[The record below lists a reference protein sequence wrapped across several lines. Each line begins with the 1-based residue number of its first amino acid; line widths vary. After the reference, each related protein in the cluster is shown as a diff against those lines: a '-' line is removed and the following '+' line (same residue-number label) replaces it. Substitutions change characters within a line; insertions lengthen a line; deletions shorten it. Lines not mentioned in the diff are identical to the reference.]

1 MPNAPARPLLTRL
14 AGALGVTIGVH
25 ALLLAGAEMAPQ
37 GAARDALSI
46 FEAKAAPVASPGLAP
61 LRAADYLPTSKL
73 DVRPGIKTRVEPAYP
88 ERAAR
93 RFISGKVRIR
103 LFISERGT
111 VDRVIVVKSEP
122 QGFFEESA
130 EQAFSAARFSP
141 GMKGGRPVKVQ
152 MLLEVDYES
161 PPPPKAP
168 GKT

>member
-1 MPNAPARPLLTRL
+1 MPNAPAQPLLSRL
-14 AGALGVTIGVH
+14 AGALGVSVALH
-25 ALLLAGAEMAPQ
+25 ALLLVGAHALPH
-37 GAARDALSI
+37 GATRDALSL
-46 FEAKAAPVASPGLAP
+46 FESQAAPSAAPGLAP

-103 LFISERGT
+103 LFISERGM
-111 VDRVIVVKSEP
+111 VERVIVVKSEP
-122 QGFFEESA
+122 PGFFEESA
-130 EQAFSAARFSP
+130 ERAFLAARFSP
-141 GMKGGRPVKVQ
+141 GMKDGRAVKVQ

-168 GKT
+168 RKS